1 MSGVGVIVHQ
11 DKVLGGGLEELR
23 SALADVGHPDP
34 AWYEVAKSKEA
45 PKKVRKLVRDDG
57 VDRVLVW
64 GGDGTVRRCIQTIID
79 DELDASIGIL
89 PAGTGNLLANNLGI
103 PIEVRGARRRGGARR
118 AAPDRRRD
126 DERSPLRRDGR
137 YRLRRAR

>member
-45 PKKVRKLVRDDG
+45 PKKIRKLVRDDG

-64 GGDGTVRRCIQTIID
+64 GGDGTVRRCIQTLID
-79 DELDASIGIL
+79 DDLDASIGIL
-89 PAGTGNLLANNLGI
+89 PAGT
-103 PIEVRGARRRGGARR
+103 
-118 AAPDRRRD
+118 DRK
-126 DERSPLRRDGR
+126 SVV
-137 YRLRRAR
+137 